1 MKHTE
6 IIQNILLL
14 IIAIILITVSYS
26 YTMNKNVWDRFT
38 FQNWQE
44 LLKYIDWDKTADINF
59 LR

>member
-26 YTMNKNVWDRFT
+26 YTMNKNVWDRYT
-38 FQNWQE
+38 REDAMN
-44 LLKYIDWDKTADINF
+44 LLKYIDWDKTVNLDYI
-59 LR
+59 R